1 MNKKSKITLCC
12 VLVAAIAVTGYANFK
27 LGGKTNNQI
36 GVDTEGETAQ
46 AQEQQEEDV
55 KTSQVFFTEYKTEK
69 EETRNKELEYLD
81 AIINS
86 GEADET
92 VTTEAMN
99 QKMQITKAM
108 ETELVL
114 EGLIEGSG
122 YEGAVV
128 TYSEGAVNVVVANS
142 TLTDDEALQIMEIV
156 KNETGESPQNIK
168 IIPRG

>member
-27 LGGKTNNQI
+27 LSGKTNNQI
-36 GVDTEGETAQ
+36 GVNTEGEGLQTQ
-46 AQEQQEEDV
+46 AQEEDV

-122 YEGAVV
+122 YSDAVV
-128 TYSEGAVNVVVANS
+128 TYSEGAVNVVVSNS